1 MGCKRR
7 AAAGHSGRADAAK
20 LGRSEMMVWL
30 LLLSSPT
37 APQQPW
43 PGTWGEGGM
52 MNSEWVH
59 VVERE
64 RGNVWGAGHHSATNS
79 QPRIFLRWP
88 GPGSIHLFICCFGDS
103 KIMELSDT
111 FMIFCIRELIVM
123 SNWIN
128 YWILNE
134 WSTFKKCWYL
144 KPQTSVISTFS
155 QNTRNWV

>member
-1 MGCKRR
+1 MWRLRWDAREGQPLDTLGGLMQRNLADPRWWCGCCCCQAQQRHNSP
-7 AAAGHSGRADAAK
+7 GLGPGGR
-20 LGRSEMMVWL
+20 
-30 LLLSSPT
+30 
-37 APQQPW
+37 
-43 PGTWGEGGM
+43 GGM

-144 KPQTSVISTFS
+144 KP
-155 QNTRNWV
+155 